1 MNVLVNGEQH
11 ELDQGALVSDVLVL
25 LGRDRFPRGL
35 AVAINGHVVPR
46 AEWAERELADQDK
59 VEVLQAIGG
68 G

>member
-11 ELDQGALVSDVLVL
+11 ELEQGALVSDVLVL

-35 AVAINGHVVPR
+35 AVAINGQVIPR
-46 AEWAERELADQDK
+46 AEWAERELADQDRI
-59 VEVLQAIGG
+59 EVLQAIGG